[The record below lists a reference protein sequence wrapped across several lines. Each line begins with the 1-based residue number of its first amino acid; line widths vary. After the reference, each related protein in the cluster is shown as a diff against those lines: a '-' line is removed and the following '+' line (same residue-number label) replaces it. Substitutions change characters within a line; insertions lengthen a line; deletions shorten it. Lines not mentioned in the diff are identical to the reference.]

1 MTWEGV
7 SVGEKAFAYFLFT
20 VFEIILIAG
29 VVGWCLG
36 WSDKTAPSDPDPNSI
51 TYTQMLKNLV
61 NPPPPLPKTAEE
73 LEHEERIK
81 ALVPGERRAAVD
93 AADVSCF
100 GGGGSSAS
108 KGKAM
113 ELYKK
118 PSLMEPAAAA
128 AAPPPPPRVKVA
140 KGPGSEGSDKSSSS
154 AGSGGKNAIHK
165 SKSGAKKAQE
175 GGDKDKAPSSGAG
188 KRPPP
193 PKKTAAARKEEVE
206 LV

>member
-100 GGGGSSAS
+100 GGSSAS

-118 PSLMEPAAAA
+118 PSRMEPAAAA